1 MVCPPP
7 SKWSKKNSPK
17 NGPKNGPVHIAPR
30 WRPDF
35 EQRSRCHVIVTM
47 LKTRFYFLYA
57 STSLDTKTLTIASNR
72 NFESCLSICC
82 LAPQHI
88 FRFFHLC
95 RGFSPLSLATLL
107 IVKSSSSTLYR
118 AIEIKKRVCEWLLF
132 AGNHDPSSLAPGGS
146 VVPLVCGFR
155 R

>member
-1 MVCPPP
+1 
-7 SKWSKKNSPK
+7 
-17 NGPKNGPVHIAPR
+17 
-30 WRPDF
+30 
-35 EQRSRCHVIVTM
+35 M
-47 LKTRFYFLYA
+47 LKTKFNFLYA

-82 LAPQHI
+82 LAPQYI

-118 AIEIKKRVCEWLLF
+118 AIEIKKKRVCEWLLF

-155 R
+155 RWGNLLVWRELFANIQGIMTNESVSGNFDIWNCWLMPCE

>member
-1 MVCPPP
+1 M
-7 SKWSKKNSPK
+7 SKKWSSPYSSTLASRFRTKKSLSYQNLPY
-17 NGPKNGPVHIAPR
+17 
-30 WRPDF
+30 
-35 EQRSRCHVIVTM
+35 TM

-118 AIEIKKRVCEWLLF
+118 AIEIKKKRVCEWLLF